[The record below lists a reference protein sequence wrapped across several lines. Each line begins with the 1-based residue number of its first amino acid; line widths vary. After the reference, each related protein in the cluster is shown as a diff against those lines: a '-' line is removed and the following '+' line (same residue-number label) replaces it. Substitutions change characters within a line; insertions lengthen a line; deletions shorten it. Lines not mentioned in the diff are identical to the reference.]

1 MPVDPE
7 IDDAGPIREHKG
19 TGAFSH
25 IVSNEPKPM
34 MSDGMPSS
42 ATVNEWIAVAG
53 GHKDCRAGT
62 AGLHNDGGGTVEE
75 RNVGIYGSP
84 DSSVALLHP
93 SKAVSLKLSLGTS
106 VEGRMAPC
114 CQGKRGGSVS
124 VFAMNRSRGLKRVDY
139 FSAT

>member
-7 IDDAGPIREHKG
+7 IDDAGPTREHKG

-42 ATVNEWIAVAG
+42 ATVNKWIAVAG
-53 GHKDCRAGT
+53 GHKRLSSPDGWSPQRRW
-62 AGLHNDGGGTVEE
+62 DGGGEKCRDLRFPRQQRGSSAPQQSCFTQIIPGCE
-75 RNVGIYGSP
+75 RRRSDG
-84 DSSVALLHP
+84 
-93 SKAVSLKLSLGTS
+93 
-106 VEGRMAPC
+106 PC

-139 FSAT
+139 FSAA